1 MTPVSCVV
9 YTISSPRDRY
19 IYMFVSKN
27 ITKSRSYFYRLR
39 DETNLEKKKKFNI
52 VLKRFECLHTFGGFG
67 RNVLNQTFCWCLCLI
82 YIIRLVCVMPATRSF
97 ISLPAATDV
106 IEKNISFFL
115 NYYYISRLYIEIRTT
130 SLI

>member
-39 DETNLEKKKKFNI
+39 RNESRKEKEVYT

>member
-1 MTPVSCVV
+1 
-9 YTISSPRDRY
+9 
-19 IYMFVSKN
+19 
-27 ITKSRSYFYRLR
+27 
-39 DETNLEKKKKFNI
+39 
-52 VLKRFECLHTFGGFG
+52 
-67 RNVLNQTFCWCLCLI
+67 
-82 YIIRLVCVMPATRSF
+82 MPATRSF